1 MFSLSYTLQLVMLGT
16 FFLGVFGGFLG
27 SILVLQRKALIGDAL
42 AHATLPGVMLA
53 FLLFST
59 RSLNVL
65 LIGAFISALIAY
77 ALMNFI
83 KNKTVIQWDTAMAL
97 MLAGFFGFGQWL
109 LSIIQRR
116 GSASQAGLSRF
127 IFGDAA
133 TMLRADVQ
141 LIAIFSIILLLFML
155 IILKD
160 IKLYIFDPTYYA
172 SMRRSKGVIEMILS
186 LTTLIFIILG
196 IRLVGVVL
204 ISALLI
210 GPVLIARQWTNRFC
224 ILLLLASVIGGL
236 SGAFGTYL
244 SATRANVPTGPVIVL
259 LLGSVFIISL
269 LFAPKQGVVQ
279 RFYKRHMLKKNLVFY
294 KSVIH
299 LYENPKQPAF
309 DNQDLNLHQEKGLVT
324 INDNQW
330 TLTYKGEDKIK
341 QLKRMIEDEY

>member
-1 MFSLSYTLQLVMLGT
+1 MLGT
-16 FFLGVFGGFLG
+16 FFLGTFGGFLG

-42 AHATLPGVMLA
+42 AHATLPGVMIA

-59 RSLNVL
+59 RTLNIL
-65 LIGAFISALIAY
+65 LLGAFISALIAY
-77 ALMNFI
+77 VLINFI

-116 GSASQAGLSRF
+116 GSASQGGLSRF

-141 LIAIFSIILLLFML
+141 FIAIISVILLLFL
-155 IILKD
+155 FIILKD
-160 IKLYIFDPTYYA
+160 IKLYIFDSTYYA
-172 SMRRSKGVIEMILS
+172 SMGRSKGVMEIILS

-210 GPVLIARQWTNRFC
+210 GPILIARQCTNRFH
-224 ILLLLASVIGGL
+224 ILLLLASMIGGL

-259 LLGSVFIISL
+259 LLGSLFIVSL
-269 LFAPKQGVVQ
+269 LFAPKQGVIQ
-279 RFYKRHMLKKNLVFY
+279 RFFKRQKLKKNLILY
-294 KSVIH
+294 KNLIH
-299 LYENPKQPAF
+299 FYENPHDF
-309 DNQDLNLHQEKGLVT
+309 SSGYMEMSSYYGRGL
-324 INDNQW
+324 IDKHYGRW
-330 TLTYKGEDKIK
+330 TFTSKGERKIK
-341 QLKRMIEDEY
+341 ELKGMIDDEY